1 VSLVVGA
8 YVWSLSAFNYDAT
21 SVVGQ
26 CVAGATIVSELSVIL
41 NNCSINDGEEDLF
54 CLSTRIGAMSSLEAL
69 THGMRSRCPL

>member
-1 VSLVVGA
+1 MSLVVGA
-8 YVWSLSAFNYDAT
+8 YVWSLSAFNYDST

-26 CVAGATIVSELSVIL
+26 CVAGATIVSELSVFL

-54 CLSTRIGAMSSLEAL
+54 CLSTRIGTVNNLDAL